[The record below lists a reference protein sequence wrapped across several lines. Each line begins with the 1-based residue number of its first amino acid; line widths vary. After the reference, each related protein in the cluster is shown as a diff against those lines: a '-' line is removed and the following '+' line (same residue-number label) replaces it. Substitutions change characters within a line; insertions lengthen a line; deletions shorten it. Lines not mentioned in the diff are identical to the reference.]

1 MSLLLASKNSR
12 KWLKML
18 EKLRYTYFA
27 VYRLK
32 GNEKI
37 VMLLGDFMRSLLL
50 SAMSINF
57 VSLVKA

>member
-1 MSLLLASKNSR
+1 
-12 KWLKML
+12 ML